1 MGEFLKLLWD
11 TSILIGKSFN
21 TLLSIVTYTV
31 VIDVSFFAIRDLD
44 GNLISTIS
52 LNLLSIF
59 SPVFLLIL
67 LVTGFFSMIKRSTP
81 LLWTLIFG

>member
-21 TLLSIVTYTV
+21 TLLSMVTYTF

-81 LLWTLIFG
+81 LL